1 MYQLTT
7 EQAAFIHAYGKA
19 VASCPNGLIYK
30 FFENRDKFQD
40 QYSDTGWPSSVGDAW
55 EIWLYAKE
63 WANKPQ
69 ESNYLDSMLG
79 NPMQVLNNLSIR

>member
-7 EQAAFIHAYGKA
+7 EQNSFAHAYSRA
-19 VASCPNGLIYK
+19 VANCPKGLIYK

-40 QYSDTGWPSSVGDAW
+40 QYSDTGWPESVGDAW

-63 WANKPQ
+63 WAENSQ
-69 ESNYLDSMLG
+69 TVRG
-79 NPMQVLNNLSIR
+79 